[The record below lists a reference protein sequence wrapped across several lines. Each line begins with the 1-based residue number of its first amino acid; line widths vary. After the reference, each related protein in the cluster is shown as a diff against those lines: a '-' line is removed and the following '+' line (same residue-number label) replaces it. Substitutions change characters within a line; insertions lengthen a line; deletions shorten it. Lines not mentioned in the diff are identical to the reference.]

1 MSQNAEHARQPQPG
15 SPDPS
20 AQRNPQPPQ
29 TQRAPQAPATKP
41 AHEPREPTTPAANAD
56 RPNADRPSPDR
67 KPTPEML
74 PQGERDK
81 LTLRLQQALNTFVDS
96 PRQAVEEADSV
107 FDEVTTHFTNTLTE
121 QRRVLR
127 SGWQGQDTEAQT
139 EELRVAL
146 RQYREITERLL
157 HMAAPAGR

>member
-1 MSQNAEHARQPQPG
+1 MSQNAEHAPQPQPG

-20 AQRNPQPPQ
+20 AQRTPQ
-29 TQRAPQAPATKP
+29 TPQSQRAPQAPLTKP

-56 RPNADRPSPDR
+56 HPSPDR
-67 KPTPEML
+67 KPVAELL

-81 LTLRLQQALNTFVDS
+81 LTLRLQQALNTFIDS

-127 SGWQGQDTEAQT
+127 SGRQGQDTEAQT

-146 RQYREITERLL
+146 RQYRELTERLL
-157 HMAAPAGR
+157 HMAAPTGR

>member
-1 MSQNAEHARQPQPG
+1 MSQNAEHARQSQPG
-15 SPDPS
+15 NPDPTT
-20 AQRNPQPPQ
+20 QRTPQAPQ
-29 TQRAPQAPATKP
+29 TQQRAPLVTPTQPTHA
-41 AHEPREPTTPAANAD
+41 PREPAPNATDAA
-56 RPNADRPSPDR
+56 NADRPSPDR
-67 KPTPEML
+67 KPAAELL

-107 FDEVTTHFTNTLTE
+107 FDEVATHFTNTLTE

-127 SGWQGQDTEAQT
+127 SGWQDQATKAQT
-139 EELRVAL
+139 EELRVAF

-157 HMAAPAGR
+157 HMSAPAGR

>member
-20 AQRNPQPPQ
+20 APRNPQAPQ
-29 TQRAPQAPATKP
+29 SQRAPQAPVTKP
-41 AHEPREPTTPAANAD
+41 AHEPREPATNATNAANAG
-56 RPNADRPSPDR
+56 RPSPDR

>member
-20 AQRNPQPPQ
+20 APRNPQ
-29 TQRAPQAPATKP
+29 APQSQRTRQAPVTNPVHDSREPAT
-41 AHEPREPTTPAANAD
+41 NGAD
-56 RPNADRPSPDR
+56 AGRARPDR

-107 FDEVTTHFTNTLTE
+107 FDEVATHFTNTLTE

-146 RQYREITERLL
+146 TQYREITERLL
-157 HMAAPAGR
+157 HMAAPVGR

>member
-1 MSQNAEHARQPQPG
+1 MVGAFDQVGPVFVLPLRLHRL
-15 SPDPS
+15 
-20 AQRNPQPPQ
+20 
-29 TQRAPQAPATKP
+29 PAGG
-41 AHEPREPTTPAANAD
+41 
-56 RPNADRPSPDR
+56 R

-121 QRRVLR
+121 RRRVLR
-127 SGWQGQDTEAQT
+127 SGAGRARTPKRRPRNYASCCGSTGRSPNGCCTWRRPPTGDTVLPQEAQPPQET
-139 EELRVAL
+139 
-146 RQYREITERLL
+146 
-157 HMAAPAGR
+157 GR

>member
-1 MSQNAEHARQPQPG
+1 MSHNAEPARQPQPG
-15 SPDPS
+15 GTDP
-20 AQRNPQPPQ
+20 APQRTPQAPQ
-29 TQRAPQAPATKP
+29 TQRAPQTPPAQP
-41 AHEPREPTTPAANAD
+41 AHTPREPATTP
-56 RPNADRPSPDR
+56 DRPSLDR
-67 KPTPEML
+67 KPVAELL
-74 PQGERDK
+74 PQGEHDK

-107 FDEVTTHFTNTLTE
+107 FDEVATHFTNTLTE

-127 SGWQGQDTEAQT
+127 SGWQGQDAEAQT

-157 HMAAPAGR
+157 HMSASAGR

>member
-20 AQRNPQPPQ
+20 APRNPQ
-29 TQRAPQAPATKP
+29 APQSRRTPQATVTNP
-41 AHEPREPTTPAANAD
+41 AHDPREPATNGAD
-56 RPNADRPSPDR
+56 AGRPGPDR

-74 PQGERDK
+74 PQGEGDK

-107 FDEVTTHFTNTLTE
+107 FDEVATHFTSTLTE

-139 EELRVAL
+139 EELRLAL
-146 RQYREITERLL
+146 TQYREITERLL

>member
-20 AQRNPQPPQ
+20 APRNPQAPQ
-29 TQRAPQAPATKP
+29 SQRTPQAPVTNP
-41 AHEPREPTTPAANAD
+41 AHDPREPATNAANGG
-56 RPNADRPSPDR
+56 RSSPDR

-107 FDEVTTHFTNTLTE
+107 FDEVATHFTNTLTE

-127 SGWQGQDTEAQT
+127 SGWQSQDTEAQT

-157 HMAAPAGR
+157 HMAAPADR

>member
-1 MSQNAEHARQPQPG
+1 MSHNAEHSRHPQTG
-15 SPDPS
+15 SPDP
-20 AQRNPQPPQ
+20 ATQRTPQTPQ
-29 TQRAPQAPATKP
+29 TQRAPQAPPTKP
-41 AHEPREPTTPAANAD
+41 AHTPLEPATNTDSPG
-56 RPNADRPSPDR
+56 PSPDR
-67 KPTPEML
+67 KPVAELL

-127 SGWQGQDTEAQT
+127 SGWQDQDTDAQT
-139 EELRVAL
+139 EELRIAL

>member
-1 MSQNAEHARQPQPG
+1 MSQNAEHAPQPQPG

-20 AQRNPQPPQ
+20 APRNPQAPQ
-29 TQRAPQAPATKP
+29 SQRAPQAPVTKP
-41 AHEPREPTTPAANAD
+41 AHEPREPTTNAANVG
-56 RPNADRPSPDR
+56 RPSPAR
-67 KPTPEML
+67 KPTPELL

-81 LTLRLQQALNTFVDS
+81 LTLRLQQALNAFVDS

-107 FDEVTTHFTNTLTE
+107 FDEVATHFTNSLTE

-146 RQYREITERLL
+146 RQYRELTERLL
-157 HMAAPAGR
+157 HMAAPAGQ

>member
-1 MSQNAEHARQPQPG
+1 MADA
-15 SPDPS
+15 D
-20 AQRNPQPPQ
+20 
-29 TQRAPQAPATKP
+29 T
-41 AHEPREPTTPAANAD
+41 AAVAG
-56 RPNADRPSPDR
+56 SPDR
-67 KPTPEML
+67 KPVAELL

-81 LTLRLQQALNTFVDS
+81 LTLRLQQALNTFIDS

-127 SGWQGQDTEAQT
+127 SGRLQGQDTEAQT

-146 RQYREITERLL
+146 RQYRELTERLL
-157 HMAAPAGR
+157 HMAAPTAQ

>member
-20 AQRNPQPPQ
+20 APRNPQ
-29 TQRAPQAPATKP
+29 APVTKP
-41 AHEPREPTTPAANAD
+41 THEPSEPTTGAATNAD
-56 RPNADRPSPDR
+56 R
-67 KPTPEML
+67 KPVAELL

-81 LTLRLQQALNTFVDS
+81 LTLRLQQALNTFIDS

-127 SGWQGQDTEAQT
+127 SGWQDQDTEAQT

-146 RQYREITERLL
+146 RQYRELTERLL
-157 HMAAPAGR
+157 HMAAPTGR

>member
-15 SPDPS
+15 SP
-20 AQRNPQPPQ
+20 NPATP
-29 TQRAPQAPATKP
+29 RAPQTPPAEP
-41 AHEPREPTTPAANAD
+41 AHAPGEPGTST
-56 RPNADRPSPDR
+56 PSPDH
-67 KPTPEML
+67 KPVAELL

-81 LTLRLQQALNTFVDS
+81 LTLRLQQALNTFIDS

-107 FDEVTTHFTNTLTE
+107 FDEVTTRFTNTLTE

-139 EELRVAL
+139 EKLRLAL

-157 HMAAPAGR
+157 HMAAPTGR